1 MDFADAF
8 RIMRSGG
15 VVTRQ
20 SLLETGLT
28 AGIMA
33 PPADSGIMP
42 FFAVRTSDGRVMP
55 WTPQNMELFAE
66 DWIVVQGEGVAGH
79 G

>member
-8 RIMRSGG
+8 RIMRAGG

-28 AGIMA
+28 AGVVA
-33 PPADSGIMP
+33 PPKDSGLMP
-42 FFAVRTSDGRVMP
+42 FFAAKSRDGMVVP
-55 WTPQNMELFAE
+55 WTPTHAELFAE
-66 DWIVVQGEGVAGH
+66 DWVSVEGEGVAGH